1 METVFHDV
9 SFSPGF
15 KSFDKAKLK
24 DQVHSQVQASVDLV
38 LADLRGKALRKLG
51 VSRKQLIDTE
61 KDLYPATRQ
70 WAQAIHAQC
79 PDLQGLCWTSRQ
91 DDSAE
96 AAMLF
101 GDRVASGVL
110 NQTGAPRSLLKDENS
125 YWELLNLAEQI
136 GVNIV
141 PGNT

>member
-1 METVFHDV
+1 M
-9 SFSPGF
+9 
-15 KSFDKAKLK
+15 
-24 DQVHSQVQASVDLV
+24 
-38 LADLRGKALRKLG
+38 
-51 VSRKQLIDTE
+51 
-61 KDLYPATRQ
+61 
-70 WAQAIHAQC
+70 
-79 PDLQGLCWTSRQ
+79 CWTSRQ

>member
-1 METVFHDV
+1 
-9 SFSPGF
+9 
-15 KSFDKAKLK
+15 
-24 DQVHSQVQASVDLV
+24 
-38 LADLRGKALRKLG
+38 
-51 VSRKQLIDTE
+51 
-61 KDLYPATRQ
+61 
-70 WAQAIHAQC
+70 
-79 PDLQGLCWTSRQ
+79 
-91 DDSAE
+91 
-96 AAMLF
+96 MLF